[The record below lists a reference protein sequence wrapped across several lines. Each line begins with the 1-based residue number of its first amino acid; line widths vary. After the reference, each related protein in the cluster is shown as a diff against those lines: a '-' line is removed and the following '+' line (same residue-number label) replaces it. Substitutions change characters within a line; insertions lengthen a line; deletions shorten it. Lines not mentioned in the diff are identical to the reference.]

1 MITTIDD
8 YLKYFESVR
17 KRSLMYFNVLPPEQI
32 DWALREGEFTCGDI
46 IRHLGASE
54 LMWAN
59 VVTRGDWRYPGHER
73 ERGADLAGA
82 LAMLDACHQEA
93 GAALRT
99 LSDADLMAERPGLGG
114 GRPIR
119 IWRVLMM
126 LAEHEAHHRS
136 QFATY
141 LTLLGIEPPQIFG
154 MRLEDVIEKG
164 TVQGAA

>member
-17 KRSLMYFNVLPPEQI
+17 KRSIMYFNVLPPEQI

-59 VVTRGDWRYPGHER
+59 AVTRGDWRYPGHER

-82 LAMLDACHQEA
+82 LAMLDECHQQA
-93 GAALRT
+93 MAMLRT
-99 LSDADLMAERPGLGG
+99 LSDADLQGQCAGLGG
-114 GRPIR
+114 TRPLK

-126 LAEHEAHHRS
+126 TAEHEVHHRS

-141 LTLLGIEPPQIFG
+141 LTLMGVEPPQIFG
-154 MRLEDVIEKG
+154 MKLEDVIARG
-164 TVQGAA
+164 PG